1 MSRAAPADR
10 ARSAGNE
17 RGSSAVSIGSGVL
30 GELEPAVRREWL
42 VTNGIGGYAAGTLA
56 GIPTRVY
63 HGLLVASLRPPVD
76 RRLAV
81 GGLIEWATVGERRV
95 ALHAYEYADGSIDQR
110 GFETLAS
117 FELDGARPVWTF
129 AIGDV
134 RLEKRVWMAH
144 GRNTTYVRYALAPGS
159 VRRAVALELT
169 PLVSWRDHH
178 AAGSAFEPRPQVQP
192 TDDGST
198 QLGLAIRF
206 PDAPVELRMLW
217 DGGSAAAETDWYYGL
232 RHREEAARGLPDRSD
247 LLAAGRFVGTIGPG
261 EPLTLTFTTEVA
273 PPSSA
278 EEALHAA
285 IERER
290 KLIALAGSPASP
302 VVSALVLASDAFI
315 VSRRIPAAGG
325 LDREGRSIIAGYPW
339 FNDWGRDTMIAL
351 PGLCLATGRHDEART
366 ILSSFAGFV
375 VDGLLPNNFPDS
387 AGEEPGRNTVDA
399 SLWYPLAVAA
409 YVDATGDLTLVDEL
423 LPTFSDILDCHL
435 AGTRYGIGADRDGL
449 LRAGEPGQQL
459 TWMDARVGDREI
471 TPRIG
476 KPVEIQA
483 LWVNALLAVGEWCRA
498 RDGAAAARYLEV
510 AERARVAFV
519 ARFWRP
525 ELGYLADVVDGPD
538 VDDDSL
544 RPNQLFALSLREPL
558 VDESIARSVL
568 DTVGRELE
576 TPVGLRSLGPTDPR
590 YARRYGGGPAS
601 RDTVYHQ
608 GTAWAWLA
616 GAYADA
622 LVRFGGD
629 EGVDRARAMLDGLRR
644 QLVDAGLGSVSEIF
658 DADPPFTPRGC
669 PWQAW
674 SVAEFLRA
682 WRSVTGE

>member
-1 MSRAAPADR
+1 
-10 ARSAGNE
+10 
-17 RGSSAVSIGSGVL
+17 VSIGAGVL

-42 VTNGIGGYAAGTLA
+42 VTNGIGGYAAGTIA

-81 GGLIEWATVGERRV
+81 GGLIEWATVGGRRV
-95 ALHAYEYADGSIDQR
+95 ALHTDEYADGSLDQR

-117 FELDGARPVWTF
+117 FELEGARPIWTY
-129 AIGDV
+129 ALGDV
-134 RLEKRVWMAH
+134 RLEKRVWMAQ
-144 GRNTTYVRYALAPGS
+144 GQNTTYVRYSLASGS
-159 VRRAVALELT
+159 APRAIGLELT

-178 AAGSAFEPRPQVQP
+178 AAGSAFEPRPQAQP
-192 TDDGST
+192 TDDGSG
-198 QLGLAIRF
+198 QLGLAVRF

-217 DGGSAAAETDWYYGL
+217 DGGSAAAEADWYYGL

-247 LLAAGRFVGTIGPG
+247 LLAAGRFVGTVRPG
-261 EPLTLTFTTEVA
+261 APLTLTLTTEAA
-273 PPSSA
+273 PPPSA
-278 EEALHAA
+278 DEALRAA
-285 IERER
+285 AERER
-290 KLIALAGSPASP
+290 QLIALAGSPASP
-302 VVSALVLASDAFI
+302 IVSALVLASDAFI

-325 LDREGRSIIAGYPW
+325 PDRDGRSIIAGYPW

-375 VDGLLPNNFPDS
+375 IDGLLPNNFPDS

-423 LPTFSDILDCHL
+423 LPTLRDILDRHL
-435 AGTRYGIGADRDGL
+435 AGTRYGIGADEDGL

-483 LWVNALLAVGEWCRA
+483 LWLNALVAVGDWCRV
-498 RDGAAAARYLEV
+498 RDDAAGARYLEV
-510 AERARVAFV
+510 AERARAAFV
-519 ARFWRP
+519 ARFWHP

-538 VDDDSL
+538 GDDVSL

-558 VDESIARSVL
+558 VDGAIAASVL
-568 DTVGRELE
+568 DIVGRELE

-590 YARRYGGGPAS
+590 FAGRYGGGPAA
-601 RDTVYHQ
+601 RDGVYHQ
-608 GTAWAWLA
+608 GTVWAWPA
-616 GAYADA
+616 GAYSDA
-622 LVRFGGD
+622 LVRFGGED
-629 EGVDRARAMLDGLRR
+629 GPDRARAMLDGLCRH
-644 QLVDAGLGSVSEIF
+644 LTDAGLGSVSEIF

-682 WRSVTGE
+682 WRSLTGE